1 MKPTTIDVNQF
12 KLQPEPNTWR
22 TVKILG
28 SGGFGE
34 VALEENTDGERR
46 ALKKIKGM
54 QSPMLRR
61 ELQCLVMVKKRP
73 DLFVEFLG
81 WYEDNDSTYFSLEYM
96 GEGDLGKYLAVNGP
110 QTETITKKITTQI
123 LEGLSFLH
131 AREICHRDLK
141 PENVLLASKSPIQ
154 VKLTDFGLS
163 KSTEGSGLYTL
174 IGTQEYMAP
183 EMLGVLSE
191 NQMTRGSYT
200 TSLDM
205 WALGCLVYKIYTM
218 KTPFKDG
225 TLQSDTSLPS
235 TETMTEYTA
244 LDGSNIND
252 SLDLDCMI
260 SYCNGGIQ
268 LPTHRLV
275 EHKMS
280 SRGVQFIKDLMAPY
294 PPGRI
299 TAADAMHS
307 RWMSELPI
315 DQNDMIRCQLS
326 ELGVHLSAQD
336 TEILVQQAEK
346 ARKMKV
352 LEYPPAINNDPTVL
366 LGRNGLKLLFQSYG
380 MDIKRFDPMTR
391 ARTPQALMHI
401 AASAGYTTIVEI
413 IFYLTPFK
421 IQKGAGE
428 EDCGEEGVDF
438 KIDGWTTLQLA
449 AKKGYTDIVRFLVQ
463 KGANVNA
470 PASQEESGRTALQ
483 TAAENSHVEI
493 VKILLDAEANTE
505 AKGYSVSGRG
515 ALQAA
520 AQFGNTE
527 VVKILLDRGAK
538 INMPPAIV
546 SGRTALQAASE
557 SGNLELVKLLVNEGA
572 KMNYKI
578 SKTSGRT
585 PIQGAAEGGHLD
597 VVKFLLASGAQ
608 VNEEPC
614 ANYGRTAL
622 QAAAEKGNLEMVRFL
637 LENGADVN
645 APVSDT
651 EGLSA
656 LECAKEG
663 GNTEVIELL
672 AFESAK

>member
-1 MKPTTIDVNQF
+1 
-12 KLQPEPNTWR
+12 
-22 TVKILG
+22 
-28 SGGFGE
+28 
-34 VALEENTDGERR
+34 
-46 ALKKIKGM
+46 
-54 QSPMLRR
+54 
-61 ELQCLVMVKKRP
+61 
-73 DLFVEFLG
+73 
-81 WYEDNDSTYFSLEYM
+81 
-96 GEGDLGKYLAVNGP
+96 
-110 QTETITKKITTQI
+110 
-123 LEGLSFLH
+123 
-131 AREICHRDLK
+131 
-141 PENVLLASKSPIQ
+141 
-154 VKLTDFGLS
+154 LTDFGLS

-183 EMLGVLSE
+183 EILGALSE

-205 WALGCLVYKIYTM
+205 WALGCLVHKIYTM

-225 TLQSDTSLPS
+225 TLQSDSPPPS
-235 TETMTEYTA
+235 TETLSEYTA
-244 LDGSNIND
+244 LDGINVID

-260 SYCNGGIQ
+260 RYCNGGIQ
-268 LPTHRLV
+268 LPIHRLV

-280 SRGVQFIKDLMAPY
+280 SRGIQFIKDLMAPY
-294 PPGRI
+294 PPGRV

-307 RWMSELPI
+307 KWMSELPI
-315 DQNDMIRCQLS
+315 DQNDIIRCQLS
-326 ELGVHLSAQD
+326 ELGVHLSVQD
-336 TEILVQQAEK
+336 TEILVQRVEK
-346 ARKMKV
+346 AREMKV
-352 LEYPPAINNDPTVL
+352 LEYPPAISNDPTVL

-380 MDIKRFDPMTR
+380 VDVKRFDPMTG

-401 AASAGYTTIVEI
+401 AASAGYTTIVEM

-421 IQKGAGE
+421 IQKDEGE
-428 EDCGEEGVDF
+428 DDYDEEEGVDF
-438 KIDGWTTLQLA
+438 KTNGWTTLQLA

-463 KGANVNA
+463 KGANVNS

-483 TAAENSHVEI
+483 TAVENGHVEI
-493 VKILLDAEANTE
+493 VKILLDAEANME

-520 AQFGNTE
+520 AQCGNIE
-527 VVKILLDRGAK
+527 MAKILLDRGAN
-538 INMPPAIV
+538 INMPPAIMC
-546 SGRTALQAASE
+546 GRTALQAASE
-557 SGNLELVKLLVNEGA
+557 SGHLELVKLLVKEGA
-572 KMNYKI
+572 KMN
-578 SKTSGRT
+578 SKMSKASGRT
-585 PIQGAAEGGHLD
+585 PIQAAAESGHLE

-614 ANYGRTAL
+614 AKYGRTAL

-645 APVSDT
+645 ALASDT

-672 AFESAK
+672 EFESTK